1 MSKSPVHANRIQK
14 VLYQEGERAI
24 GEGFSRSKP
33 DHLVR
38 QEGARRIGAKL
49 LLATGL
55 TAAAVTGANKL
66 IDAQPKVPKLEDVYT
81 VQPGDNPWTIAEKFT
96 PEGEDPRGLHDE
108 LTRQDAFRD
117 DGVLNPGDI
126 LQVPTTS
133 TTGVHSNEIS
143 QPEQPVAA
151 MDTSIESGAQ
161 PAERQYD
168 AHGEF
173 GS

>member
-117 DGVLNPGDI
+117 DGVLNAGDI
-126 LQVPTTS
+126 LQVPTTEAPVLEEAS
-133 TTGVHSNEIS
+133 VREPSQQVQPGVN
-143 QPEQPVAA
+143 Q
-151 MDTSIESGAQ
+151 DTNPGD
-161 PAERQYD
+161 Y
-168 AHGEF
+168 